1 MATGRQLAAALAL
14 GAAGVNC
21 GTRFAVTAESNW
33 PQSFKERAV
42 AAEETATVLM
52 FRPLRNTAR
61 AVHTN
66 PNPNSSPTPN
76 LPDQKPDPNP
86 NPNPSPDPNL
96 SAQTLT
102 LTRRAL
108 SAIP

>member
-1 MATGRQLAAALAL
+1 VATGRQLAAALAL

-61 AVHTN
+61 TFHTTFT
-66 PNPNSSPTPN
+66 PTPT
-76 LPDQKPDPNP
+76 PTPTPAP
-86 NPNPSPDPNL
+86 TPTPTPS
-96 SAQTLT
+96 
-102 LTRRAL
+102 
-108 SAIP
+108 

>member
-61 AVHTN
+61 TFHTTFT
-66 PNPNSSPTPN
+66 PTTTPTPT
-76 LPDQKPDPNP
+76 PT
-86 NPNPSPDPNL
+86 PS
-96 SAQTLT
+96 
-102 LTRRAL
+102 
-108 SAIP
+108 

>member
-66 PNPNSSPTPN
+66 PNPNRFLTRPLTR
-76 LPDQKPDPNP
+76 
-86 NPNPSPDPNL
+86 
-96 SAQTLT
+96 T
-102 LTRRAL
+102 LTRTRTPTPAL
-108 SAIP
+108 TRT

>member
-61 AVHTN
+61 TFHTTFT
-66 PNPNSSPTPN
+66 PTPPPSPTPT
-76 LPDQKPDPNP
+76 PT
-86 NPNPSPDPNL
+86 PSPTP
-96 SAQTLT
+96 S
-102 LTRRAL
+102 
-108 SAIP
+108 